1 MNSKFHLFQAMV
13 KAREYVSPPKSQRPK
28 IQGFKD
34 YVEKH
39 FGEFN
44 FKEVRYIQLETPIY
58 DSILEMHRNLGRIQ
72 EGDELGGS
80 CARLPTGEVV
90 IYLVNKHKRG
100 HKLPEFGLLYEMIHL
115 AKPSM
120 AGEEVE
126 RQTVKNLDSAEKHAR
141 IFAYNATH
149 KRKKP
154 FPK

>member
-1 MNSKFHLFQAMV
+1 MV
-13 KAREYVSPPKSQRPK
+13 KAQEYVSPPKSQRSK

-39 FGEFN
+39 FGEFD

-80 CARLPTGEVV
+80 CARLPTGDVV
-90 IYLVNKHKRG
+90 IYLVNKHKQG
-100 HKLPEFGLLYEMIHL
+100 HKLPTFGLLYEMIHL

-120 AGEEVE
+120 SGEEVE
-126 RQTVKNLDSAEKHAR
+126 RQTVKSLDSAEKHAR
-141 IFAYNATH
+141 IFAYNAAH

-154 FPK
+154 YPK